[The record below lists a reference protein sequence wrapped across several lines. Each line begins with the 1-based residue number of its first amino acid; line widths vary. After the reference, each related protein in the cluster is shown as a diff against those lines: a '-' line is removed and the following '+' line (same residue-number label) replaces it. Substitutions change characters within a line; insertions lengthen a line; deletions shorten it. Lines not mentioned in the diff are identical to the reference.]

1 MTSHSSRL
9 ARPRA
14 RSTPIHRSD
23 SLPRARSRP
32 RRARRPSLT
41 RIFTLPSRSRVSGR
55 LFRALIARARR
66 SRVRTAR
73 DERIERFLRTPAA
86 GVRTRSPASSAS
98 TVSRARVSRLDPR
111 GERARRWA
119 RVVQCSERHQCVIR
133 GIFVARRRVMVD
145 GRASS
150 VPRAR
155 GDFITFARAAGGARA
170 AIGWTATRARG
181 RSRSRRGCPRPSPR
195 VERAIAETSTT
206 AVWDEASA
214 RGRG

>member
-32 RRARRPSLT
+32 RRARRPSFT

-111 GERARRWA
+111 GERAPRCA
-119 RVVQCSERHQCVIR
+119 RVVRCSESHQCVIR
-133 GIFVARRRVMVD
+133 GIFVARGRLMVHT
-145 GRASS
+145 RASS
-150 VPRAR
+150 VPRER
-155 GDFITFARAAGGARA
+155 GDFTSARAAGGARA
-170 AIGWTATRARG
+170 AIGWTADARE
-181 RSRSRRGCPRPSPR
+181 REIAIETWVSAPVASRRAC
-195 VERAIAETSTT
+195 
-206 AVWDEASA
+206 D
-214 RGRG
+214 RGDVDDGGVG

>member
-32 RRARRPSLT
+32 RRARRPSFT

-55 LFRALIARARR
+55 LFRALIARARP

-111 GERARRWA
+111 GERARRCA
-119 RVVQCSERHQCVIR
+119 CVVQCSESHQYVIR
-133 GIFVARRRVMVD
+133 GIFFVRRRLMVD
-145 GRASS
+145 ARASS
-150 VPRAR
+150 VPRER
-155 GDFITFARAAGGARA
+155 GDFTSARAAGGARA